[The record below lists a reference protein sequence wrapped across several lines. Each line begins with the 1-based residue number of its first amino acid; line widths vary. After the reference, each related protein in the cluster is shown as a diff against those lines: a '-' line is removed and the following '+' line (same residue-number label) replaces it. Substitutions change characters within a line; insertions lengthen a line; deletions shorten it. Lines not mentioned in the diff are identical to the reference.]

1 MLYDFQQ
8 LSPHDLEM
16 LVQDLL
22 QAEWGV
28 ILESFKTGRDGG
40 IDLRY
45 ARVDHGLIVQ
55 VKHYVRTGLSG
66 LLRDLKA
73 EAAKVSALN
82 PSRYVVV
89 TSVPLS
95 PGNKQAIVEIF
106 RDRVLAVADILGQ
119 EDLNNLLR
127 RHPSVEQKHFKL
139 WLASRA
145 VLDRV
150 LHNDVMVQTEFQI
163 EKVYASIRRYVQS
176 SAYPTALQILGRD
189 RVVIISGGP
198 GVGKTTLANML
209 LYAHL
214 ERGWEPVVIR
224 RDIAEGQRLFQRGR
238 SQIFY
243 FDDFMG
249 ATFLG
254 DRGVAIR
261 RSEDRAISDFIKLVG
276 AAPNAR
282 LVLTTREHIFGQAL
296 SVSER
301 LRQAGLDSHKIVLR
315 IGDYSFGQR
324 AQILY
329 NHVYFSDLPDVYRD
343 ELLASDFYLEI
354 VKHPKFNPRL
364 IEWLSSYSR
373 LRSVPPNQ
381 YRTFIRNLLKDPSEV
396 WMHAYERELNDA
408 GRSLLLALYGLGGKA
423 EGTLLQAAFA
433 NLHAVRAR
441 RHGFNRRPE
450 DWSTAMAELI
460 NAFIRPQGKTAFE
473 VLDPSVTDLVNAVVR
488 KAPENAADMVIGA
501 IDFSQIDR
509 VWELSKAGGASIA
522 TALIQGGAD
531 VAAAIKD
538 RVSAKSRLMTFEN
551 STFAMETSPEARLA
565 AVLPIADRLRTAEM
579 SDLAVVLSKAMETSW
594 LTSGVNINDG
604 VEALRALEAV
614 TWTPLTELVGLAE
627 RLSLALVCEAQRG
640 CRSDELRE
648 VVSVLDLDGPDNADK
663 LDRLR
668 GAFENSRQAIGAEIG
683 SCRKEQDFKGLEE
696 DFELFASC
704 LGVDVSEEMERLQEA
719 YSEYDGYEEQRA
731 DAMMDDYRDQYRE
744 SRASEASVRDM
755 FGSLRGDRSS

>member
-1 MLYDFQQ
+1 MSYDFQQ
-8 LSPHDLEM
+8 LSPHDLEI

-22 QAEWGV
+22 QAEWGLA
-28 ILESFKTGRDGG
+28 LESFKTGRDGG

-45 ARVDHGLIVQ
+45 ARDGHRLIVQ
-55 VKHYVRTGLSG
+55 VKHFVRTGLNG
-66 LLRDLKA
+66 MMRELKV
-73 EAAKVSALN
+73 EAAKVSALR
-82 PSRYVVV
+82 PSRYIVA

-106 RDRVLAVADILGQ
+106 GDEVLAAADILGQ
-119 EDLNNLLR
+119 EDLNNLLG

-150 LHNDVMVQTEFQI
+150 LHSDVMVQTEFQV

-176 SAYPTALQILGRD
+176 NAYPSALQILDRD
-189 RVVIISGGP
+189 RVVIISGAP

-254 DRGVAIR
+254 DRGVALGR
-261 RSEDRAISDFIKLVG
+261 EDRAISDFVEMVR

-282 LVLTTREHIFGQAL
+282 MVLTTREHIFGQAV
-296 SVSER
+296 SASER
-301 LRQAGLDSHKIVLR
+301 FRQAGLDSHKIILR

-329 NHVYFSDLPDVYRD
+329 NHLYFSDLPDAYKD

-354 VKHPKFNPRL
+354 VRHPKFNPRL

-381 YRTFIRNLLKDPSEV
+381 YRTFIRSLLNDPSEV
-396 WMHAYERELNDA
+396 WLHAYERELSEP
-408 GRSLLLALYGLGGKA
+408 GRSLLLALYSLGGKA
-423 EGTLLQAAFA
+423 EGTLLRAAFDK
-433 NLHAVRAR
+433 LHAVRSKR
-441 RHGFNRRPE
+441 YGFSRRPE
-450 DWSTAMAELI
+450 DWATAMAELV

-473 VLDPSVTDLVNAVVR
+473 VLNPSVTDLANAVIR
-488 KAPENAADMVIGA
+488 KAPENAVDIVIGA

-509 VWELSKAGGASIA
+509 LWVLSKGGGAGII
-522 TALIQGGAD
+522 TALIQGGAE

-538 RVSAKSRLMTFEN
+538 RIGAKRRLMTFEN
-551 STFAMETSPEARLA
+551 GTFEMAMSPEARLA
-565 AVLPIADRLRTAEM
+565 AVLPIADRFRTAEM
-579 SDLAVVLSKAMETSW
+579 SDLARALAEAMETCW
-594 LTSGVNINDG
+594 LSSPVSVNDG
-604 VEALRALEAV
+604 VEALRAIEAV
-614 TWTPLTELVGLAE
+614 TWKPLIELVGVTQ
-627 RLSLALVCEAQRG
+627 RLSSALIGEVQHG

-648 VVSVLDLDGPDNADK
+648 VISVFDLDGPEDTDK
-663 LDRLR
+663 LEGLR
-668 GAFENSRQAIGAEIG
+668 TAFENSRDAIGSEIQN
-683 SCRKEQDFKGLEE
+683 CRKAEDFKGLEE
-696 DFELFASC
+696 DLELFASSLC
-704 LGVDVSEEMERLQEA
+704 VDVSDELNRLQEA
-719 YSEYDGYEEQRA
+719 FAEFEDYEEQRA
-731 DAMMDDYRDQYRE
+731 DSMMDDYRDQRRD
-744 SRASEASVRDM
+744 SRMSEDSVRDM
-755 FGSLRGDRSS
+755 FGSLRGDRDD